1 MSCLFVEPNL
11 VEKISDEDW
20 STFIPQDLSN
30 ILQEVKKTY
39 LVNPIMD
46 VSIWIEISR
55 STSQYWIEDLI
66 TKGLL
71 DKKNDFDD
79 PDKEF
84 VACLMRFKINYLEDT
99 KKELLN
105 KIKEGGLQKS
115 LFVSMRQL

>member
-1 MSCLFVEPNL
+1 
-11 VEKISDEDW
+11 
-20 STFIPQDLSN
+20 
-30 ILQEVKKTY
+30 
-39 LVNPIMD
+39 MD

-105 KIKEGGLQKS
+105 KIKEGGSTEKS
-115 LFVSMRQL
+115 LREYEAIIKDIERLKPLLGVLTKSMEEHA